1 MEKIEY
7 DFVSPLAPYMRAYL
21 AEYESQGKNP
31 KLVEFAL
38 RTFDQ
43 HLVKVNY
50 QADQLLSEDIY
61 KGWLD
66 RWNKLNQIT
75 LYHEAAYMSRFLKYL
90 CGCGVLCHIPRLPK
104 PGKRTF
110 VPYIF
115 SDNNP

>member
-7 DFVSPLAPYMRAYL
+7 DFVSSLAPYMRAYI

-31 KLVEFAL
+31 KMVEFVL

-43 HLVKVNY
+43 HLVKVSY
-50 QADQLLSEDIY
+50 QADQLLSENIY

-66 RWNKLNQIT
+66 RWNDQSQST
-75 LYHEAAYMSRFLKYL
+75 LYHVAAYMSKFIKYL
-90 CGCGVLCHIPRLPK
+90 CGCGVPCYIPRLPEH
-104 PGKRTF
+104 GKKNTF

-115 SDNNP
+115 